1 MLYDCSNPLDR
12 ENFLARANLLASR
25 GEIVSLSAKRQ
36 RTLRQNSYLHVILE
50 YFACQYGESPEYVK
64 REYFKILVNP
74 DIFVINKNDRFRGTV
89 YDVRSSA
96 DLTTEE
102 MTTAIERFRNWSSK
116 EAGIYIPTAEEG
128 AVICQMELEIAR
140 NKKFV

>member
-89 YDVRSSA
+89 YDVRSSS

>member
-25 GEIVSLSAKRQ
+25 GEIVSLAAKRQ

-128 AVICQMELEIAR
+128 EVICQMELEIAR

>member
-50 YFACQYGESPEYVK
+50 YFACQYGESPGYVK

>member
-1 MLYDCSNPLDR
+1 MLYDCNNPLDR

-25 GEIVSLSAKRQ
+25 GEIVSLAAKRQ

-50 YFACQYGESPEYVK
+50 YFVCQYGESAEYVK

-74 DIFVINKNDRFRGTV
+74 DIFVIQKNDKFRGTV

-102 MTTAIERFRNWSSK
+102 MTNAIERFRNWAAK

-128 AVICQMELEIAR
+128 TLISQMELEIAR
-140 NKKFV
+140 NKRFW